1 MCQRWPINTLNPRN
15 DGGVHYQHEG
25 VMETATIDMNA
36 IQLPK
41 LFSKIHA
48 VTKNLASTAARIY
61 CEYQL
66 DDEIGSTNWLPIG
79 SFTHSPVDSLRIRRG
94 DKHALRLRVRGL
106 TENSTINAE
115 LNALVVKGLGRTPVR
130 RQWVLR
136 ATAGD
141 FQVDA
146 QGLEDADPDDFY
158 LWLRDMSLATEPLLM
173 RAAWEAMDDTYVFVE
188 PPTLNRLY
196 TTPEGEWGGSL
207 MLTIREVEDD

>member
-1 MCQRWPINTLNPRN
+1 M
-15 DGGVHYQHEG
+15 D
-25 VMETATIDMNA
+25 
-36 IQLPK
+36 
-41 LFSKIHA
+41 
-48 VTKNLASTAARIY
+48 
-61 CEYQL
+61 
-66 DDEIGSTNWLPIG
+66 
-79 SFTHSPVDSLRIRRG
+79 
-94 DKHALRLRVRGL
+94 
-106 TENSTINAE
+106 
-115 LNALVVKGLGRTPVR
+115 ALVVKGLGRTPVR

-196 TTPEGEWGGSL
+196 TTPEGEWGGEL
-207 MLTIREVEDD
+207 MITIREVEDD